1 MIGKKKDVEI
11 KEHKHE
17 KQKLEE
23 AAKEQ
28 HRIEQEQTE
37 KNKIEAERRECEWR
51 EKCQKLDEPAIKEVK
66 KNEVIE
72 NSNTTERKEHKL
84 KEPVEKIENVKQEST
99 EIERIDF
106 DKRNCEDHRTRRF
119 SDFNWNLGIDTEF
132 DEINTTVK
140 EKEIPDLL
148 QNTDN
153 KSEIICNEID
163 TMLQS
168 TRESLDI
175 RKVRRPLPPVPNVSP
190 IKLTHINKP
199 VVGTLLIKT
208 GISSTPK
215 KPTVSAPLTTVIVT
229 IPKPDPVGFIS
240 KPLPCASTT
249 PIISKISE
257 IPKQL
262 GTDVT
267 PKVIK
272 DVPKIQI
279 KETPKK
285 NC

>member
-1 MIGKKKDVEI
+1 
-11 KEHKHE
+11 
-17 KQKLEE
+17 
-23 AAKEQ
+23 
-28 HRIEQEQTE
+28 
-37 KNKIEAERRECEWR
+37 
-51 EKCQKLDEPAIKEVK
+51 
-66 KNEVIE
+66 
-72 NSNTTERKEHKL
+72 
-84 KEPVEKIENVKQEST
+84 
-99 EIERIDF
+99 
-106 DKRNCEDHRTRRF
+106 
-119 SDFNWNLGIDTEF
+119 
-132 DEINTTVK
+132 
-140 EKEIPDLL
+140 
-148 QNTDN
+148 
-153 KSEIICNEID
+153 
-163 TMLQS
+163 MLQS

-190 IKLTHINKP
+190 IKHTHINKP

-285 NC
+285 IVDKNPVTPTSKATITKVISKETPKQPVTPRAQLIIAMATSKTDEINKKKKTKIRSMDFRRRS